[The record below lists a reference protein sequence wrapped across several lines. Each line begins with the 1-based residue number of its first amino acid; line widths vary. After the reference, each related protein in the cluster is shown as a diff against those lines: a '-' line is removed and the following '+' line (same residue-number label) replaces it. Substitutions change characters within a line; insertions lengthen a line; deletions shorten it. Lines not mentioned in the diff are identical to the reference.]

1 MKKLML
7 GTLLAA
13 LAVSAIL
20 AAPGGAAKQK
30 YSITCK
36 AGTLGTTLTWG
47 SGTTGYSGK
56 FLASDGTTTLATF
69 SNLLPLGNSPG
80 STSFDTAQNAAY
92 ADVTFM
98 GRNVGAKL
106 APATCTP

>member
-1 MKKLML
+1 MKKLTL

-13 LAVSAIL
+13 LAASAIL

-30 YSITCK
+30 YSITCN

-47 SGTTGYSGK
+47 SGTTGYSGDWRNSSNTVIA
-56 FLASDGTTTLATF
+56 FF
-69 SNLLPLGNSPG
+69 STDQPLGNSPG
-80 STSFDTAQNAAY
+80 STSFDTAQNAVTAE
-92 ADVTFM
+92 VTFM